1 MIREAK
7 EEDVDVLVTLHVN
20 NMNKNEL
27 SMLLGVD
34 VIREFYLYSIRD
46 PHATVMILE
55 DSNFVVA
62 VSIIYTRY
70 DLFTKKFKKMLVR
83 YFLLNFYRYIRN
95 YKNLL
100 VILRKFWMGDLS
112 KKVPHHIYNF
122 HVGLFILD
130 KKARENCQLVVEFV
144 QMYRDNVKKLQQY
157 SSNYWGSCYCSNS
170 ASKRLMED
178 QGMSFFIRSP
188 SYPEDIYIGIC
199 DVFK

>member
-7 EEDVDVLVTLHVN
+7 EEDVDALVTLHVN

-83 YFLLNFYRYIRN
+83 
-95 YKNLL
+95 
-100 VILRKFWMGDLS
+100 
-112 KKVPHHIYNF
+112 
-122 HVGLFILD
+122 
-130 KKARENCQLVVEFV
+130 
-144 QMYRDNVKKLQQY
+144 
-157 SSNYWGSCYCSNS
+157 
-170 ASKRLMED
+170 
-178 QGMSFFIRSP
+178 
-188 SYPEDIYIGIC
+188 
-199 DVFK
+199 